1 MESIR
6 PQIQGHQSPNTGTSH
21 TSQEGC
27 QLNKIGSEKGKVITD
42 TTEIQNITKD
52 CYEQL
57 F

>member
-6 PQIQGHQSPNTGTSH
+6 PQIQDHQSPNTGRSH
-21 TSQEGC
+21 KPQEGR
-27 QLNKIGSEKGKVITD
+27 QLSKIGSEKGKVITD
-42 TTEIQNITKD
+42 TTEIQNISKD